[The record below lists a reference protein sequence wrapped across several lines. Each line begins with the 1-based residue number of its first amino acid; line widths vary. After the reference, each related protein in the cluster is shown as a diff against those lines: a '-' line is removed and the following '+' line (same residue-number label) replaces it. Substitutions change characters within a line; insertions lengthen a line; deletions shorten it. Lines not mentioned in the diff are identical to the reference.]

1 MSHSLSRSA
10 ESMGSTGVVRAA
22 PYPHSPIA
30 RHAALNCRAHVPQC
44 GTSGSKRNI
53 AAHESCGG
61 RATVAPGA
69 DRHSAVSRRTYCE
82 SSGLRGSGARRQLGF
97 GAGGAAR
104 WGDNALHT
112 SGNHCM
118 SGPINHDAADSIHRR
133 TQYLTRYLGPH
144 CEQYC
149 DGHLIAWP
157 EHWRAA
163 DGVMHG
169 NHTCACIASY
179 ASNAIGNR
187 VADAATQRTPQKIV
201 RKIFFAI
208 RRVALL
214 GMVCRPASSIDS
226 SVCAPGRRRIM
237 HSALA
242 YAWTAVYGH
251 TAMRVSGDAL
261 ATTRYSVVHSATHA
275 AWRSADDEMSWSI
288 SSSADGGAAR
298 RVCAWVR
305 PRTAKAMWRDTAR
318 AVSPRAV
325 SQICSQTAS
334 SIYRAVASCGALQV
348 LVAA

>member
-1 MSHSLSRSA
+1 
-10 ESMGSTGVVRAA
+10 MGSTGVVRAA

-30 RHAALNCRAHVPQC
+30 CHAALNCRAHVPQC
-44 GTSGSKRNI
+44 DTSGSKRNI
-53 AAHESCGG
+53 AVHESCGG

-82 SSGLRGSGARRQLGF
+82 NGGLRGSGARRQLGF
-97 GAGGAAR
+97 GAGGASR
-104 WGDNALHT
+104 CGDNALHP
-112 SGNHCM
+112 SGHHCM
-118 SGPINHDAADSIHRR
+118 SGPINHDAADSIHRL
-133 TQYLTRYLGPH
+133 TQYLTRYLRSH

-187 VADAATQRTPQKIV
+187 VAGAATQRTPQKIV

-214 GMVCRPASSIDS
+214 GMVCRPASSIAS
-226 SVCAPGRRRIM
+226 SVCAPARRRIM
-237 HSALA
+237 HSAPA
-242 YAWTAVYGH
+242 DAWTAVYGH

-275 AWRSADDEMSWSI
+275 ACRSADDEMSWSI
-288 SSSADGGAAR
+288 SRSADGGAAR

-305 PRTAKAMWRDTAR
+305 PRTANAMWRDTAR

-325 SQICSQTAS
+325 SQICSQTAP
-334 SIYRAVASCGALQV
+334 SIYRTVASCDALQV